1 MQIIESMS
9 RHISDKA
16 SILESKT
23 LHLKSTTNFTLEAL
37 RGRQDI
43 FHSEGKE
50 TGHSWNLDSEQG
62 LGSRTWKESCFI
74 TIEIEFILVIQ
85 ESSNVKK
92 QGETVQLILSSLS
105 PHLKFQLKID
115 QNNNNNNQD
124 TNEGNLQDVMILAKW
139 TCLSSSRVFLIEL

>member
-1 MQIIESMS
+1 M
-9 RHISDKA
+9 
-16 SILESKT
+16 
-23 LHLKSTTNFTLEAL
+23 
-37 RGRQDI
+37 
-43 FHSEGKE
+43 
-50 TGHSWNLDSEQG
+50 
-62 LGSRTWKESCFI
+62 

-115 QNNNNNNQD
+115 QNNNNQD